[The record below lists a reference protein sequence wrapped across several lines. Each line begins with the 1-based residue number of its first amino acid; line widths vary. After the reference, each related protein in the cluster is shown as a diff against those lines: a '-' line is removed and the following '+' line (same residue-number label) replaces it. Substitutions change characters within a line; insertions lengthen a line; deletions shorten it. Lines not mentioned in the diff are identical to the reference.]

1 MLDTIHLRRDSVI
14 IFGLDWALV
23 KLQGYLDKKYKRL
36 IEVGTYLFYIITI
49 TLLRDLQILSL
60 QSYIDLY
67 ELVIPLFGFSEN
79 FIRWIQGLFDSEK
92 FTEVRGQRMLKHVF
106 TCWIS
111 FQNVLIKKMEQI
123 QKQ

>member
-14 IFGLDWALV
+14 IFGLDWAIV
-23 KLQGYLDKKYKRL
+23 KLQSYLDKKYKRL

-67 ELVIPLFGFSEN
+67 ELVIPLSGFSEN
-79 FIRWIQGLFDSEK
+79 FIR
-92 FTEVRGQRMLKHVF
+92 
-106 TCWIS
+106 
-111 FQNVLIKKMEQI
+111 
-123 QKQ
+123 

>member
-14 IFGLDWALV
+14 IFGLDWAIV

-67 ELVIPLFGFSEN
+67 ELVIPLFGFSKN

-111 FQNVLIKKMEQI
+111 LQNVLIKKMEQI

>member
-1 MLDTIHLRRDSVI
+1 MVDTIRLRRDSVI
-14 IFGLDWALV
+14 IFGLDWAIV

-106 TCWIS
+106 TC
-111 FQNVLIKKMEQI
+111 
-123 QKQ
+123 

>member
-14 IFGLDWALV
+14 IFGLDWAIV

-79 FIRWIQGLFDSEK
+79 FIRGIQGLFDSEK

-111 FQNVLIKKMEQI
+111 LQNVLIKKMEQI